1 MLHFI
6 SDDEDPWQIVA
17 TLRDA
22 LAPGSYLVLAHATD
36 EARPRVAQAA
46 EKVYNRSVTT
56 NIHMRSHADVLRFF
70 DGFDPVDP
78 GLVYIPE
85 WRPDSPDDVPG
96 RPEQVLGSRRGGLPP
111 MTGDL
116 NWVPPGV
123 DTKRAN
129 VARVYDYWL
138 GGSHNFLADQDAA
151 RATAAVQP
159 SVRMSARAN
168 RAFLGRAVRF
178 LAANGI
184 RQFLDIGS
192 GIPTEGNVHEIA
204 QRADPDARIVYADVD
219 PVAVAHS
226 RAILGGSQG
235 AAVIEGDLREP
246 AEILRNATVRG
257 MIDFAQ
263 PAGLLLVAV
272 LHFLA
277 DADDPWRIVATL
289 RDALAP
295 GSYLAICHG
304 TSEGTPVALRAAEKV
319 YNRSVATSV
328 HVRPRAGILRFFD
341 GFDLVEPGL
350 VYIPEWR
357 PDPPQDVPEDPSQVL
372 GSRRRRPQALVTR
385 SGRTPKPLPHAAG
398 RVRFVHPA
406 S

>member
-1 MLHFI
+1 MT
-6 SDDEDPWQIVA
+6 DD
-17 TLRDA
+17 L
-22 LAPGSYLVLAHATD
+22 S
-36 EARPRVAQAA
+36 
-46 EKVYNRSVTT
+46 
-56 NIHMRSHADVLRFF
+56 
-70 DGFDPVDP
+70 
-78 GLVYIPE
+78 
-85 WRPDSPDDVPG
+85 
-96 RPEQVLGSRRGGLPP
+96 
-111 MTGDL
+111 
-116 NWVPPGV
+116 WVPPGV
-123 DTKRAN
+123 DTARAN

-138 GGSHNFLADQDAA
+138 GGSHNFLADQDLARAIVAVVPAA
-151 RATAAVQP
+151 REAA
-159 SVRMSARAN
+159 RDN
-168 RAFLGRAVRF
+168 RASLGRAVGF

-219 PVAVAHS
+219 PGAGAHS
-226 RAILGGSQG
+226 RALLAGNRRG
-235 AAVIEGDLREP
+235 AVIEADLREP
-246 AEILRNATVRG
+246 AAILQNATVRG

-263 PAGLLLVAV
+263 PVGLLLVAV

-328 HVRPRAGILRFFD
+328 HVRPRAAILRFFD

-357 PDPPQDVPEDPSQVL
+357 PASLPDVPEDPTPVWGLL
-372 GSRRRRPQALVTR
+372 GVGLRR
-385 SGRTPKPLPHAAG
+385 
-398 RVRFVHPA
+398 
-406 S
+406 